1 MSGSNMDTY
10 SHIHPELRPF
20 MAGTDTERIHE
31 SAKTRFLPYARAEQI
46 LTALQALLDYPPAL
60 RPEHILIVGDS
71 SNGKSAILNE
81 FHKRNAVRIDT
92 TGAPICPIIS
102 IEIPARPTETLLYSL
117 IINACG
123 VSHNSGMRVGDK
135 LVHAMRCLQQC
146 SARVLVIDEFANIGN
161 AKGNEATIILDAI
174 RSISNQLR
182 LSIVSAGV
190 RTSINVVNYNSQMV
204 TRFVPY
210 HLPPWDYNDDYRTFL
225 LTYEQLLLLRE
236 PSGLSDDDLSAAI
249 FRMCDK
255 NIGSTVR
262 LLMKAADYAISSGA
276 ERITTELLKTMPY
289 VGPGAMNTL
298 TRHFREAP
306 PEVPA

>member
-1 MSGSNMDTY
+1 METY
-10 SHIHPELRPF
+10 PHIYPDLRSY
-20 MAGTDTERIHE
+20 MAGTDAERIRE
-31 SAKTRFLPYARAEQI
+31 SARDRFIPYARADQI
-46 LTALQALLDYPPAL
+46 LTALQALLDYPSTL
-60 RPEHILIVGDS
+60 RPEHVLIVGDS

-81 FHKRNAVRIDT
+81 FRKRNAVRIDT

-102 IEIPARPTETLLYSL
+102 IEVPPRPTETFLYSL
-117 IINACG
+117 IIGACG
-123 VSHNSGMRVGDK
+123 VSHNSGMRVSDK
-135 LVHAMRCLQQC
+135 HLHVLRCLQQC

-161 AKGNEATIILDAI
+161 AKGNEATILLDAI

-190 RTSINVVNYNSQMV
+190 RSSINVVNYNSHMV

-210 HLPPWDYNDDYRTFL
+210 HLPPWEYDDDYRTFL

-236 PSGLSDDDLSAAI
+236 PSGISDDDLSATI
-249 FRMCDK
+249 YRMCDK

-262 LLMKAADYAISSGA
+262 LLMKAAAHAITTGT
-276 ERITTELLKTMPY
+276 ERITIELLKTMPY
-289 VGPGAMNTL
+289 VGPRAVDTL
-298 TRHFREAP
+298 TRHFRESP

>member
-1 MSGSNMDTY
+1 METY
-10 SHIHPELRPF
+10 PHIYPELRPF
-20 MAGTDTERIHE
+20 MADTDIKRISE
-31 SAKTRFLPYARAEQI
+31 SLKERFLPYARAEQI
-46 LTALQALLDYPPAL
+46 LTALQSLLDYPPAL

-81 FHKRNAVRIDT
+81 FRMRNAVRIDS

-102 IEIPARPTETLLYSL
+102 IEVPARPTETLLYSL
-117 IINACG
+117 IIGACG

-135 LVHAMRCLQQC
+135 LIHAMRCLQQC
-146 SARVLVIDEFANIGN
+146 SARVLIIDEFANIGN

-190 RTSINVVNYNSQMV
+190 RTSINVVNYNSHMV

-210 HLPPWDYNDDYRTFL
+210 HLPSWEYDDDYRTFL

-249 FRMCDK
+249 YRMCDK

-262 LLMKAADYAISSGA
+262 LLKMAAKHAISSGT
-276 ERITTELLKTMPY
+276 ECITTHLLQTMPY
-289 VGPGAMNTL
+289 VGPRAVDSL
-298 TRHFREAP
+298 TRQLREAP